1 MGYDPL
7 PQPTSVAEKLV
18 HCTPCAAAGLAA
30 SIVIRGVGVHR
41 PISIESE
48 LFTA

>member
-18 HCTPCAAAGLAA
+18 HYPKARTAAGRGA
-30 SIVIRGVGVHR
+30 SCG
-41 PISIESE
+41 
-48 LFTA
+48 T